1 MKAPSE
7 HASGEVRVWYAPV
20 SDLADRDVLGQAL
33 TWLGPDERL
42 RYERFSGDEDRRM
55 FLLGRVMARVLV
67 SEALGVAP
75 TDWRWRDGVH
85 GRPEIANPPTP
96 LRFNLSHSAGIVVC
110 AIAVGR
116 DVGVDVEDLARR
128 PVEPAVVR
136 RYCSPEE
143 ILDID
148 AQRDRW
154 HDRFLRYWTLKE
166 AYLKARGLGISVTL
180 ADLSFSNDD
189 SQPRIVLARSLQGG
203 DERWVFR
210 LAQPTDRHLIAV
222 AAAAADGV
230 RPDISVERLDV
241 ATRRPFTPPSRS

>member
-1 MKAPSE
+1 MMSPSDRSS
-7 HASGEVRVWYAPV
+7 AEVRVWYAPV
-20 SDLADRDVLGQAL
+20 SDLADPDVLGQAL
-33 TWLGPDERL
+33 TWLGEDERL

-55 FLLGRVMARVLV
+55 FLLGRVMARALV
-67 SEALGVAP
+67 SEALGVGP
-75 TDWRWRDGVH
+75 TAWGWRDGAH
-85 GRPEIANPPTP
+85 GRPEVASPPTS

-110 AIAVGR
+110 AIAHGR
-116 DVGVDVEDLARR
+116 DVGVDVEDLKRR

-166 AYLKARGLGISVTL
+166 AYLKALGLGISVTL
-180 ADLSFSNDD
+180 SDLSFSTDD
-189 SQPRIVLARSLQGG
+189 SQPRIALARSLQGG

-210 LAQPTDRHLIAV
+210 LAQPTDQHLIAV
-222 AAAAADGV
+222 AAATPDGV
-230 RPDISVERLDV
+230 RPDISVERLDL
-241 ATRRPFTPPSRS
+241 ATRRLFAPPPRA